1 VSQRDLG
8 EVVKAFL
15 LFPQDRSILSSS
27 FLGVSWTL
35 SFEVFFYIMFGLL
48 IGLKPK
54 LSMPIVATWLGG
66 TFVHFIGLI
75 QLPKDSLLLQFIFD
89 EHNLEFALG
98 CLAAYLLY
106 KYKFKYG
113 MALISIGA
121 FMYTLSAINYY
132 YELIEVSAIISFGV
146 PSMLLV
152 IGAGFLEMNRSV
164 KIPYLLIYIGN
175 ASYSI
180 YLIHGFIINNIT
192 KLMIKLNPDITQN
205 LLLLNTLGM
214 CIAIIAVF
222 FGIAMYSYLEKPLIS
237 IFKPRLA
244 KT

>member
-1 VSQRDLG
+1 
-8 EVVKAFL
+8 
-15 LFPQDRSILSSS
+15 
-27 FLGVSWTL
+27 
-35 SFEVFFYIMFGLL
+35 
-48 IGLKPK
+48 
-54 LSMPIVATWLGG
+54 
-66 TFVHFIGLI
+66 
-75 QLPKDSLLLQFIFD
+75 
-89 EHNLEFALG
+89 
-98 CLAAYLLY
+98 
-106 KYKFKYG
+106 
-113 MALISIGA
+113 
-121 FMYTLSAINYY
+121 
-132 YELIEVSAIISFGV
+132 
-146 PSMLLV
+146 MLLV